1 MSSDAHR
8 RADEATSG
16 REPDSPAAPAPSS
29 QPHTW
34 HRQRHGPL
42 VALSQVSPERL
53 HWLSPGRLA
62 AGKITIL
69 DGDPGLGK
77 STLLCEFAAR
87 ISRGDPLPGGEPA
100 PPRPVVLMSAEDDL
114 YDTIRPRIDAAGGD
128 ARRVIA
134 FSTLLSA
141 GTPVAIPDDVRI
153 LEKIIAPT
161 NAALLVIDPLAAFL
175 SPRHNVNSDQAVRQ
189 AFHSLK
195 GLAERTG
202 AAIVAVRH
210 LNKSMSGNPLYRGG
224 GSIGIIGAARCGLLL
239 AADPDDPERR
249 ILAATKGNLG
259 RPPPSLAFRLVAP
272 PGSHVARVVWNGE
285 SQWQGDQL
293 LRESISGVAPR
304 SLLAEAQ
311 EWLRA
316 ALADGPRPA
325 REILRE
331 AGEAGIGRDLL
342 YAARKLEGVRIGK
355 ERVVGGRW
363 VWSST
368 LGAVELPDRRD
379 PSEVREVR

>member
-16 REPDSPAAPAPSS
+16 REPDSPAAPSPSS
-29 QPHTW
+29 QIHTW

-87 ISRGDPLPGGEPA
+87 ISRGDPLPGGEAA

-114 YDTIRPRIDAAGGD
+114 VRHHPAPYRCRRRRHPARYRLFRPPRLRPRAA
-128 ARRVIA
+128 RSSSPMMSV
-134 FSTLLSA
+134 FLKSF
-141 GTPVAIPDDVRI
+141 
-153 LEKIIAPT
+153 APT
-161 NAALLVIDPLAAFL
+161 NRPGA
-175 SPRHNVNSDQAVRQ
+175 PRHRSPGRASSTAPTTPTAIRPC
-189 AFHSLK
+189 ARPSHSFT
-195 GLAERTG
+195 GLGERTG
-202 AAIVAVRH
+202 VAIVAVRH
-210 LNKSMSGNPLYRGG
+210 LNKSMPAIP
-224 GSIGIIGAARCGLLL
+224 SIAVAAASASSAPP
-239 AADPDDPERR
+239 AAASSWR
-249 ILAATKGNLG
+249 ATPTIPTVASS
-259 RPPPSLAFRLVAP
+259 PPPKAISAPPPTLAFRLVAP
-272 PGSHVARVVWNGE
+272 PGSHVARVVWDGE

-311 EWLRA
+311 EPLRA

-325 REILRE
+325 REILRD

-355 ERVVGGRW
+355 ERVAGGRW
-363 VWSST
+363 VWSPT
-368 LGAVELPDRRD
+368 AERRRTSW
-379 PSEVREVR
+379 PP

>member
-8 RADEATSG
+8 CADEATSG
-16 REPDSPAAPAPSS
+16 REPDSPSVPSPSS
-29 QPHTW
+29 QTHTW
-34 HRQRHGPL
+34 QRQRHGPL
-42 VALSQVSPERL
+42 VALSQVTPERL

-87 ISRGDPLPGGEPA
+87 ISRGDPLPGGEVA

-128 ARRVIA
+128 TRRVIA

-141 GTPVAIPDDVRI
+141 GVPVAIPDDVHI
-153 LEKIIAPT
+153 LEGIIAPT
-161 NAALLVIDPLAAFL
+161 NAALLVIDPLVAFL

-272 PGSHVARVVWNGE
+272 PGSHVARVVWDGE

-325 REILRE
+325 REILRD
-331 AGEAGIGRDLL
+331 ASEAGIGRNLL

-355 ERVVGGRW
+355 ERVAGGRW

-368 LGAVELPDRRD
+368 ASAVELPGRPD